1 MEILLQRDL
10 GSSMLSIAVILGWL
24 GLFFVFLRV
33 LTILIKRI
41 LEGISKNRNYLNKS
55 INLNLSHKPFITK
68 YNNLKMSILDKVKI
82 GNSVQINLELSKDR
96 LTKETID
103 AINVSSLGKI
113 INFKITD
120 GKGIGVVLQL
130 SNGKEQWFFE
140 DEIDLLDENG
150 NIIKKNNKKENSNFI
165 FDFLRGL
172 NYENKNKVTELL
184 NPINFFIWLVVS
196 FKDIF

>member
-1 MEILLQRDL
+1 
-10 GSSMLSIAVILGWL
+10 
-24 GLFFVFLRV
+24 
-33 LTILIKRI
+33 
-41 LEGISKNRNYLNKS
+41 
-55 INLNLSHKPFITK
+55 
-68 YNNLKMSILDKVKI
+68 MSILDKVKI
-82 GNSVQINLELSKDR
+82 GNSVQVNLELSRDR

-113 INFKITD
+113 SDFRITD

-150 NIIKKNNKKENSNFI
+150 NVTKNNNEKKENGNFI
-165 FDFLRGL
+165 FSYLRGL
-172 NYENKNKVTELL
+172 NYENKNKVSELL
-184 NPINFFIWLVVS
+184 NPINFFIWLIVS

>member
-1 MEILLQRDL
+1 
-10 GSSMLSIAVILGWL
+10 
-24 GLFFVFLRV
+24 
-33 LTILIKRI
+33 
-41 LEGISKNRNYLNKS
+41 
-55 INLNLSHKPFITK
+55 
-68 YNNLKMSILDKVKI
+68 MSILDKVEI
-82 GNSVQINLELSKDR
+82 GNSVQVNLKLSRDR

-113 INFKITD
+113 SDFRITD

-130 SNGKEQWFFE
+130 SNEKEIWFFE

-150 NIIKKNNKKENSNFI
+150 NVIKKNYDKQEDRNFI
-165 FDFLRGL
+165 FDFLKGI
-172 NYENKNKVTELL
+172 NYESKNKVRELL

>member
-1 MEILLQRDL
+1 
-10 GSSMLSIAVILGWL
+10 
-24 GLFFVFLRV
+24 
-33 LTILIKRI
+33 
-41 LEGISKNRNYLNKS
+41 
-55 INLNLSHKPFITK
+55 
-68 YNNLKMSILDKVKI
+68 MSILDKVKI
-82 GNSVQINLELSKDR
+82 GNYVQVNLELSRDR

-113 INFKITD
+113 SDFRITD

-140 DEIDLLDENG
+140 DEIDFLDENG
-150 NIIKKNNKKENSNFI
+150 NVIKKNDYKKENSNFI
-165 FDFLRGL
+165 YDFLRGL
-172 NYENKNKVTELL
+172 NYENKNKVSDLL

>member
-1 MEILLQRDL
+1 
-10 GSSMLSIAVILGWL
+10 
-24 GLFFVFLRV
+24 
-33 LTILIKRI
+33 
-41 LEGISKNRNYLNKS
+41 
-55 INLNLSHKPFITK
+55 
-68 YNNLKMSILDKVKI
+68 MSILDKAKI

-96 LTKETID
+96 FTKEVVD

-113 INFKITD
+113 NDFRITD

-150 NIIKKNNKKENSNFI
+150 NVIKKNNDKKENSNFI
-165 FDFLRGL
+165 FDFLKGL
-172 NYENKNKVTELL
+172 NYENKNKVSDLL

>member
-1 MEILLQRDL
+1 
-10 GSSMLSIAVILGWL
+10 
-24 GLFFVFLRV
+24 
-33 LTILIKRI
+33 
-41 LEGISKNRNYLNKS
+41 
-55 INLNLSHKPFITK
+55 
-68 YNNLKMSILDKVKI
+68 MSILDKVKV
-82 GNSVQINLELSKDR
+82 GNSVQVNLELSKDR

-113 INFKITD
+113 SDFRITD

-130 SNGKEQWFFE
+130 SSGKEQWFFE

-150 NIIKKNNKKENSNFI
+150 NVIKKTNAKKENSNFI
-165 FDFLRGL
+165 FVFLSRL
-172 NYENKNKVTELL
+172 NYQNKNKVSELL

>member
-1 MEILLQRDL
+1 
-10 GSSMLSIAVILGWL
+10 
-24 GLFFVFLRV
+24 
-33 LTILIKRI
+33 
-41 LEGISKNRNYLNKS
+41 
-55 INLNLSHKPFITK
+55 
-68 YNNLKMSILDKVKI
+68 MSILDKAKI
-82 GNSVQINLELSKDR
+82 GTSVQINLGLSKDR

-113 INFKITD
+113 SDFRITD

-150 NIIKKNNKKENSNFI
+150 NVIKKNIDKKENSNFI
-165 FDFLRGL
+165 FDFFRGL
-172 NYENKNKVTELL
+172 NYENKNKVSELL
-184 NPINFFIWLVVS
+184 NPINFFIWLIVS